1 MKYEFECIENFR
13 DLGGFQARYGET
25 ASEVIFRS
33 ADIAHGT
40 DEDIGKLK
48 ALGIRT
54 VLDLKGPVIRKMY
67 PSPFLHDDDVKVI
80 EVDIDGGEG
89 YPKTE
94 EGLVD
99 YYLHML
105 EDGASTRKIVET
117 LIYAPKPLLV
127 HCIAGKDRT
136 GIHALLLL
144 WANGVDRDT
153 ICEDYLLSYSQ
164 LPQLQEHMHE
174 AGVRLPDFAF
184 KGNRKIIDAI
194 LARFIE
200 KYGDVENYL
209 AGFGIHEDDV
219 NSYCNLLG
227 VQEQSAGAVVF
238 CGRKVLVEHMKLG
251 HYSMPKGHVE
261 PGDGG
266 LRNTALREIKEE
278 TGLDAKILDGFE
290 TSSVYSPK
298 PGHIKEVRWFAAT
311 VESTDTMPQPEEVDA
326 CYFLEPEDAY
336 RVLSHDSDRL
346 ILKKASKFYFK

>member
-1 MKYEFECIENFR
+1 MEYEFDRIENFR
-13 DLGGFQARYGET
+13 DIGGFDASYGKT
-25 ASEVIFRS
+25 ASKVIFRS

-40 DEDIGKLK
+40 DKDIAELK

-54 VLDLKGPVIRKMY
+54 VLDLKGPMIRKLY
-67 PSPFLHDDDVKVI
+67 PSPLLHDKDVNVV

-89 YPKTE
+89 YPKVE
-94 EGLVD
+94 EGLIE
-99 YYLHML
+99 YYLKML

-117 LIYAPKPLLV
+117 LIYAPKPLLI

-136 GIHALLLL
+136 GIHVLLLL
-144 WANGVDRDT
+144 WANGVSREA
-153 ICEDYLLSYSQ
+153 ICDDYLLSYSQ
-164 LPQLQEHMHE
+164 LPQLQQHMHE

-184 KGNRKIIDAI
+184 KGNRRIIDTI
-194 LARFIE
+194 LDRFIE

-209 AGFGIHEDDV
+209 AGFGIPEDDI

-238 CGRKVLVEHMKLG
+238 HDRKVLVEHMKLG

-261 PGDGG
+261 KGDGG
-266 LRNTALREIKEE
+266 LKNTALREIKEE

-290 TSSVYSPK
+290 ASSVYSPK
-298 PGHIKEVRWFAAT
+298 PGHIKEVRWFLAT
-311 VESTDTMPQPEEVDA
+311 VDSTETSPQPEEVEA
-326 CYFLEPEDAY
+326 CYFLEPEDAF